1 MKSFA
6 ERNPLVLGTIGVAV
20 VSVLVIGAL
29 QYQNLP
35 LVNQV
40 RTYSAYFADAGG
52 LFTGATVEVAGY
64 PAGRYSPTGHAGL
77 YRAWNRHDCR

>member
-6 ERNPLVLGTIGVAV
+6 ERNPLVLGSIGVAV

-52 LFTGATVEVAGY
+52 LFTGF
-64 PAGRYSPTGHAGL
+64 GL
-77 YRAWNRHDCR
+77 VLAFPSLLQEPLRRRA